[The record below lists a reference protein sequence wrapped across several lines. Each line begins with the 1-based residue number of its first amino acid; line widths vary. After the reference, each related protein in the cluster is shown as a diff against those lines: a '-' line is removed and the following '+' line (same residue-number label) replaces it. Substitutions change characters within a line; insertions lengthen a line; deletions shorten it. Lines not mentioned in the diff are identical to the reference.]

1 VTENLNSVR
10 SDRIIESVLYMFNYV
25 FADMPENVW
34 WTLYV
39 DLISNSQCDYK
50 LDQAL

>member
-1 VTENLNSVR
+1 VSEV
-10 SDRIIESVLYMFNYV
+10 IVLLKVYCTCLIMF